1 NYPNP
6 FNPETTISF
15 SVPTSGYT
23 TLKIYNLKGEVVRTL
38 VNDVREAGKY
48 NVVWNGT
55 DDRGRTVS
63 SGIYLYRLENNGKKL
78 TGKMLLAK

>member
-1 NYPNP
+1 
-6 FNPETTISF
+6 
-15 SVPTSGYT
+15 
-23 TLKIYNLKGEVVRTL
+23 KGEVVRTL